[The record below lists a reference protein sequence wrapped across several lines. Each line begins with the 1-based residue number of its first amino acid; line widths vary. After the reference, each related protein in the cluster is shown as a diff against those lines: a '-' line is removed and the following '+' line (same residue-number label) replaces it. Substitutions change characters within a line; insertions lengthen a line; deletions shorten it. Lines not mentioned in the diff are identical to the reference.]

1 MPWKEN
7 TDYRHGLIAYNWL
20 EQYNNKTVNAIEIR
34 TCIRY
39 HMGRWCSPKEEIERA
54 IKPNTN
60 ELIVQLA
67 DYMSSRK
74 NVSFLPGIS
83 LSEDSIRNY
92 SAT

>member
-1 MPWKEN
+1 
-7 TDYRHGLIAYNWL
+7 
-20 EQYNNKTVNAIEIR
+20 
-34 TCIRY
+34 
-39 HMGRWCSPKEEIERA
+39 MGRWCSPKEEIERA
-54 IKPNTN
+54 IKPSTN